1 MRDISA
7 PTVPRG
13 LLETLPV
20 SSISRP
26 SLSSKKRGR
35 ERRLI
40 VEDGF
45 VRVNPWRGRGD
56 NPIEM
61 TQRGGCL
68 VVLLTRD

>member
-1 MRDISA
+1 MRDICSNRSKGVVGDFA
-7 PTVPRG
+7 GFFDLSPLPF
-13 LLETLPV
+13 LE
-20 SSISRP
+20 
-26 SLSSKKRGR
+26 KRGR

-45 VRVNPWRGRGD
+45 VRVNPWRGRED

>member
-1 MRDISA
+1 MISA

-45 VRVNPWRGRGD
+45 VRVNPWRGRED